1 MKYAWVAFLGYS
13 TSLFGPFGGDALA
26 LPLKSVDY
34 KPARSSPLSI
44 PGGGHSFVAGDVDKD
59 GHIDLVVAENK
70 KLSVML
76 GDGKGG
82 FAPAPVPLTPVTGVG
97 GEMLLSDFN
106 GDGVLDFAGSH
117 HDRYEVVL
125 LLGRGDGTFTNA
137 PGSPFSAR
145 APGKRPHTHALAAA
159 DVNRDGKLDLITANS
174 EDGDISVLFG
184 DGKGGFTRARSDG
197 SGFPCG
203 PSPYPVAIADING
216 DSNLDIAVPN
226 TAPGPTTITVLLG
239 DGRGEFR
246 PAPRSPFKAND
257 RAYFVAVADLN
268 GDSKPDIVATHDDAT
283 IATLH
288 LGDGKGNFVQ
298 ARNSPLELGN
308 RGYSVLPVDLNR
320 DGTIDLAFG
329 AEHGVAV
336 FLGDGRGGF
345 QRAAGSPFRTGR
357 GTWRI
362 EVIDVNHDGK
372 PDFITNNVESNDISI
387 LLAQ

>member
-1 MKYAWVAFLGYS
+1 MKYACIAFLGG
-13 TSLFGPFGGDALA
+13 SLSLSAQ
-26 LPLKSVDY
+26 SVDY
-34 KPARSSPLSI
+34 KPAPSSPLSI
-44 PGGGHSFVAGDVDKD
+44 SGGGHSFVAGDVDKD
-59 GHIDLVVAENK
+59 GHIDLVVAEK
-70 KLSVML
+70 DKLTVVL
-76 GDGKGG
+76 GDGKGS
-82 FAPAPVPLTPVTGVG
+82 FAPAPVPPTPVTGVG
-97 GEMLLSDFN
+97 GEMLLADFN
-106 GDGVLDFAGSH
+106 RDGVLDFAGSH
-117 HDRYEVVL
+117 HDRYEVVV

-137 PGSPFSAR
+137 HGSPFAGR

-159 DVNRDGKLDLITANS
+159 DVNRDAKLDIITANS
-174 EDGDISVLFG
+174 DDEDISVLLG
-184 DGKGGFTRARSDG
+184 DGKGGFAPARNSP
-197 SGFPCG
+197 FPCG
-203 PSPYPVAIADING
+203 PSPYPVALADVNG

-226 TAPGPTTITVLLG
+226 TAPGPATITVLLG

-246 PAPRSPFKAND
+246 AAPRSPFKAND

-268 GDSKPDIVATHDDAT
+268 GDRKPDIVATHDDAS

-298 ARNSPLELGN
+298 AKNSPLELGN
-308 RGYSVLPVDLNR
+308 RAWSVVPADLNR
-320 DGTIDLAFG
+320 DGKTDLAFG

-336 FLGDGRGGF
+336 LLGDGRGGF